1 MPQRSQPISEEEAVA
16 TRASV
21 SKLIKH
27 VLTARNTGVFEKH
40 IRDVLDTLLWKYT
53 EASGKYSTRYY
64 SAASAGQPEP
74 LLCHEHVFQK
84 RKMIH
89 FFLSAATEAEID
101 QILSEACGCVVTR
114 EEHNLLKP
122 YDDEYGWIRYSKAKI
137 AVMDRETG
145 KVIAHCQPA
154 RLPTAVARCPMK
166 TRRRERRVR

>member
-64 SAASAGQPEP
+64 SAASAGQPQP
-74 LLCHEHVFQK
+74 LL
-84 RKMIH
+84 
-89 FFLSAATEAEID
+89 LSRT
-101 QILSEACGCVVTR
+101 
-114 EEHNLLKP
+114 
-122 YDDEYGWIRYSKAKI
+122 
-137 AVMDRETG
+137 
-145 KVIAHCQPA
+145 
-154 RLPTAVARCPMK
+154 RLPEEKDDRLLPF
-166 TRRRERRVR
+166 RGNGS

>member
-1 MPQRSQPISEEEAVA
+1 
-16 TRASV
+16 
-21 SKLIKH
+21 
-27 VLTARNTGVFEKH
+27 
-40 IRDVLDTLLWKYT
+40 
-53 EASGKYSTRYY
+53 
-64 SAASAGQPEP
+64 
-74 LLCHEHVFQK
+74 
-84 RKMIH
+84 MID

-114 EEHNLLKP
+114 EEDNLLKP